1 MSPIKTGLEMLLD
14 QTYRG
19 HLVKQVEVRTDLQ
32 RDQLVGEVVLAM
44 IETNDPPRTF
54 VRSGQLT
61 RVVTDEDGRP
71 GLQTVSDDA
80 TMRTV
85 LLSHVRLMRLVK
97 RDGEFVHESI
107 WMPRELVQTVRTL
120 GRYGELPAIEAIAE
134 APTMRRD
141 GTILDTPGYDAASRL
156 IYHPADGLDVPAVAD
171 DPTAEQLAAAVN
183 LLRSDLLGEFP
194 FATAADEA
202 NALALLLTPI
212 IRPSLRT
219 VPLAL
224 VTAPRAGT
232 GKGLLASVAARVA
245 TGRAPG
251 VFPAPTADEEWG
263 KAILS
268 MLAGGTTF
276 ILIDEAKELR
286 SPPLAAALTAD
297 VYEGRRLGH
306 TEQIRVPQRA
316 TWVAAGNNVELG
328 GDLPRRVYAIRLDP
342 KVSRPWTR
350 NGWRHPDLEGWA
362 ADNRGRLLHALLT
375 IARAWHAA
383 GRPKG
388 KVPTLGGFSDWAN
401 TVGGMLH
408 HAGVHGFL
416 ANLADLY
423 DQADDEANEWEGFLT
438 ALRDATNGER
448 FVTGDVVR
456 ALSGN
461 HTLRDALPDDLTA
474 KLQTPGF
481 SRALGKALKAK
492 LDTRHGDHGLHVAS
506 AGRDGHSK
514 APLWIVATDQV
525 AGFAVSCGVSTPETL
540 TRTLAPARTYVGPHS
555 PQNPA
560 NPANENPACGTG
572 AAS

>member
-1 MSPIKTGLEMLLD
+1 VAQRGHEAGGMSPIKTGLECLPD

-19 HLVKQVEVRTDLQ
+19 HNVLEVEMTTTVQ
-32 RDQLVGEVVLAM
+32 RDQLVGEVVGAM

-61 RVVTDEDGRP
+61 RVLTDEDGRP
-71 GLQTVSDDA
+71 RLQTISDDA

-85 LLSHVRLMRLVK
+85 LLTHVRFMRLVK

-120 GRYGELPAIEAIAE
+120 GRYGELPAIEAIVE
-134 APTMRRD
+134 APTLRRD

-156 IYHPADGLDVPAVAD
+156 LYAPAAGLDVPEVTLEPSTQDITDAVA
-171 DPTAEQLAAAVN
+171 
-183 LLRSDLLGEFP
+183 LLRGELLGEFP

-212 IRPSLRT
+212 VRPALST

-224 VTAPRAGT
+224 ITAPRAGT
-232 GKGLLASVAARVA
+232 GKGLLATVAARI
-245 TGRAPG
+245 APG
-251 VFPAPTADEEWG
+251 RPVRVTPAPEGAEWAKVLTSLLDIGADP
-263 KAILS
+263 I
-268 MLAGGTTF
+268 F
-276 ILIDEAKELR
+276 FDEVKRLD
-286 SPPLAAALTAD
+286 SPDLAAALTAA
-297 VYEGRRLGH
+297 VWSARRLGH
-306 TEQIRVPQRA
+306 SEMIDRPQVA

-328 GDLPRRVYAIRLDP
+328 GDIPRRVYSIRLDP

-388 KVPTLGGFSDWAN
+388 KVPTLGGFSDWAH

-408 HAGVHGFL
+408 HAGVRGFL
-416 ANLADLY
+416 ANLPDLY
-423 DQADDEANEWEGFLT
+423 DQADDDANEWETFLT
-438 ALRDATNGER
+438 ALRHATNGER

-461 HTLRDALPDDLTA
+461 HTLRDALPDELTA

-492 LDTRHGDHGLHVAS
+492 TDTRHGDHGLHVAS

-525 AGFAVSCGVSTPETL
+525 AGFAVSCGVSTPEP
-540 TRTLAPARTYVGPHS
+540 LARIVHEMAAAPVV
-555 PQNPA
+555 
-560 NPANENPACGTG
+560 G
-572 AAS
+572 AAEPSA